1 MIIAEQCCQLLD
13 LLGLYFDSLV
23 YLLSIVESSDVYLL
37 LHKAIEPVIELGV
50 ALWKLILVGFGLI
63 K

>member
-1 MIIAEQCCQLLD
+1 MIIAEQCCKLLD

-23 YLLSIVESSDVYLL
+23 YLLSIVESCDVYLL
-37 LHKAIEPVIELGV
+37 LHEAIEPVIELGV
-50 ALWKLILVGFGLI
+50 ALWKLILVSFGLI